1 MSKKKEKEP
10 KYILSP
16 LNNQMLNYRVY
27 HMSTIEKVMFNL
39 VVFIAGGIV
48 GFIFYGNLF
57 MVDGE
62 ATIATLI
69 SNIVVFGGVGI
80 LATKIFVPQI
90 EKSLKDKRDQKLQKQ
105 FIDLLETLQVSLTAG
120 NTVNDSFMNAYRD
133 MKNQYSESDMII
145 KELAEITNGIANGM
159 TLEEM
164 LMNFGERSNNEDI
177 LNFSNVMSNCYRLGG
192 NFKDV
197 VRKTSGII
205 NDKIAIAQEIKT
217 KLSSNKM
224 QLNVTSIMPIAL
236 VAMLKAS
243 STAFASNLA
252 SLLGVLAT
260 TVAAG
265 IFIAAYF
272 WGQKIVD
279 IRG

>member
-224 QLNVTSIMPIAL
+224 QLNVMSIMPIAL

>member
-1 MSKKKEKEP
+1 
-10 KYILSP
+10 
-16 LNNQMLNYRVY
+16 
-27 HMSTIEKVMFNL
+27 MSTIEKVMFNL

-224 QLNVTSIMPIAL
+224 QLNVMSIMPIAL